1 MTRARKVAGRVTFVG
16 TGPGDPGLLTVH
28 GVDALQRAEI
38 VYADSAV
45 SDRIRALAQAE
56 IRDLEATPADT
67 AKAMLTEARAGA
79 SVVRL
84 VAGDVFIDD
93 HAVREALAVARTVV
107 PFDIVPGL
115 SIAAGTAAYAGVP
128 VGSVHTEA
136 DLRQME
142 AADFDLLA
150 RSPGTLAA
158 DRAG

>member
-45 SDRIRALAQAE
+45 SDQIRALAQAE

-84 VAGDVFIDD
+84 VTGDVFIDD
-93 HAVREALAVARTVV
+93 HAVR
-107 PFDIVPGL
+107 
-115 SIAAGTAAYAGVP
+115 
-128 VGSVHTEA
+128 
-136 DLRQME
+136 
-142 AADFDLLA
+142 
-150 RSPGTLAA
+150 
-158 DRAG
+158 

>member
-1 MTRARKVAGRVTFVG
+1 M
-16 TGPGDPGLLTVH
+16 LTVH
-28 GVDALQRAEI
+28 GVDALQRVEI

-45 SDRIRALAQAE
+45 SDQIRALAQAE

-93 HAVREALAVARTVV
+93 HAVRETLAVARTVV

-128 VGSVHTEA
+128 VGFVHSEA
-136 DLRQME
+136 DRGALHVRRATVKLPRTCPPSPFGSGATEPLKLRRRYD
-142 AADFDLLA
+142 A
-150 RSPGTLAA
+150 
-158 DRAG
+158 

>member
-1 MTRARKVAGRVTFVG
+1 
-16 TGPGDPGLLTVH
+16 
-28 GVDALQRAEI
+28 
-38 VYADSAV
+38 
-45 SDRIRALAQAE
+45 
-56 IRDLEATPADT
+56 TPADT

-84 VAGDVFIDD
+84 VTGDVFIDD

-115 SIAAGTAAYAGVP
+115 SIAAGTAAYAGMP
-128 VGSVHTEA
+128 VGFVHSEA

-150 RSPGTLAA
+150 RSPGTLRLTVPA
-158 DRAG
+158 DQVIYVGAQLVSCGLKPDTPVTLTSDGTGTGQHTATATAGERHPAGRSTTGAPPAS